1 MPGFLDGA
9 FAIINLRFDPNMKFI
24 LGKKIGMTEMFAAD
38 GKRIPVTLVQ
48 AGPCQVT
55 QVKTKES
62 DGYAAV
68 QLGYGKIADK
78 KIRKSE
84 AKKPFESL
92 KEYRTAEK
100 DAAVSVGDQI
110 DVAIFKEGELVK
122 VAGISKGKG
131 YQGAVKRFGFGGRKS
146 CTHGQK
152 HEMRNVGSVG
162 MGGASIRKG
171 RKMPGRMGAD
181 RITVKNL
188 KIAKVDPQNNILAI
202 RGAVPG
208 RKGTLMEIRG
218 E

>member
-1 MPGFLDGA
+1 
-9 FAIINLRFDPNMKFI
+9 
-24 LGKKIGMTEMFAAD
+24 MTEMFAAN
-38 GKRIPVTLVQ
+38 GRRMPVTLVE

-55 QVKTKES
+55 QIKTKES

-68 QLGYGKIADK
+68 QLGYGKVAEKRVK
-78 KIRKSE
+78 KSQV
-84 AKKPFESL
+84 KKPFETL
-92 KEYRTAEK
+92 KEYRLGEK
-100 DAAVSVGDQI
+100 DTAANLGDNI
-110 DVAIFKEGELVK
+110 DVAIFKEGDVVK

-131 YQGAVKRFGFGGRKS
+131 FQGAVKRHGFGGRKS

-152 HEMRNVGSVG
+152 HELRNVGSVG

-171 RKMPGRMGAD
+171 RRMPGRMGAD

-188 KIAKVDPQNNILAI
+188 KIAKVDLQNNIIAI

-218 E
+218 I